1 MLLEK
6 STVNDS
12 LVSTDSHVPI
22 DSIVP
27 PTNVAFK
34 KGEADV
40 TVTWKNGALS
50 TISGHELRRY
60 CACSECRARKV
71 VGISLIN
78 VSSELAE
85 VSLMGRNALH
95 VKFSDGHERGI
106 YPWPYLYAISQGR
119 GMEYLSE

>member
-1 MLLEK
+1 M
-6 STVNDS
+6 NDS
-12 LVSTDSHVPI
+12 LVSTDSVVPI
-22 DSIVP
+22 DSVVP

-34 KGEADV
+34 KGEAYV
-40 TVTWKNGALS
+40 KLTWKNGASS
-50 TISGHELRRY
+50 TISGGELRRY

-78 VSSELAE
+78 DSFELAE
-85 VSLMGRNALH
+85 VELMGRSALH

>member
-1 MLLEK
+1 
-6 STVNDS
+6 VNDLLTSTGS
-12 LVSTDSHVPI
+12 LDSI
-22 DSIVP
+22 DSVVP

-34 KGEADV
+34 KGDADV
-40 TVTWKNGALS
+40 TVTWKNGACS
-50 TISGHELRRY
+50 IISGSELRRY

-78 VSSELAE
+78 VSAELTQVE
-85 VSLMGRNALH
+85 LMGRNALH

>member
-1 MLLEK
+1 
-6 STVNDS
+6 VNDLLTSTGS
-12 LVSTDSHVPI
+12 LDSI
-22 DSIVP
+22 DSVVP
-27 PTNVAFK
+27 PTNVVFK
-34 KGEADV
+34 KGDADV
-40 TVTWKNGALS
+40 TVTWKNGAFS
-50 TISGHELRRY
+50 IISGSELRRY

-78 VSSELAE
+78 VSAELTQVE
-85 VSLMGRNALH
+85 LMGRNALH

>member
-1 MLLEK
+1 
-6 STVNDS
+6 VNDLLTSTGS
-12 LVSTDSHVPI
+12 LDSI
-22 DSIVP
+22 DSVVP

-34 KGEADV
+34 KGDADV
-40 TVTWKNGALS
+40 TVTWKNGAFS
-50 TISGHELRRY
+50 IISGSELRRY

-78 VSSELAE
+78 VSAELTQVE
-85 VSLMGRNALH
+85 LMGRNALH